1 MFRKYLAQMSF
12 VTVLALA
19 LSACGGGGSD
29 SGNKS
34 ATTGGSNPS
43 NADSTSSNSL
53 NPTPAVETETDPLVD
68 TSAPVQPV
76 NPTVQS
82 AKVTVSG
89 RITYDRVAF
98 EGRNYRGLDY
108 SKTTAQPARG
118 VTVQLVDASNNP
130 VHTGQTDAE
139 GNYSFAVDANRQLRV
154 RVLAELRGS
163 GSAAWDI
170 QVRDNTSG
178 GARYVLEGSMASVGS
193 GDSQTRHLHA
203 PSGWTGTAYTET
215 RSAGPFAILDS
226 LYDAVRAVV
235 DADPTVVMPPLTVYW
250 SPQNIAIR
258 GDLSQGHIS
267 TSFYTSAGPAIYLL
281 GAADNDSDEYDRG
294 VVQHEFGHYL
304 EHQLGRTE
312 SIGGSHSQMSRLDMR
327 VAFGE
332 AWGNAFAGMVSGDP
346 VYRDSL
352 GAGQAQGFAINVE
365 NRGFGNQGWFN
376 EAAVQAFL
384 YDLFDDQQ
392 DASDSLAL
400 GFKPIYEVLTSERYL
415 DFDGFASIYAFGA
428 ELIEQR
434 PDLAQSTS
442 EMLGSFGIHGTGWYG
457 QDETNDAGAA
467 FTLPVYHTASLG
479 QTLNLCSDSDF
490 QDYNGL
496 DVRRYLRINLPETR
510 NYTISAVRNGG
521 SLAQT
526 NPQLRIFRQ
535 GAQVSSILNGTPNSE
550 NAQRHLSRGDY
561 VFEIYEESNA
571 DGSAM
576 NGGLA
581 CFDVRIQ

>member
-1 MFRKYLAQMSF
+1 MSRKYLTQMGF
-12 VTVLALA
+12 IAALTLALC
-19 LSACGGGGSD
+19 ACGGGGSSD
-29 SGNKS
+29 SGNSVS
-34 ATTGGSNPS
+34 ASPAVTP
-43 NADSTSSNSL
+43 
-53 NPTPAVETETDPLVD
+53 NPTPVVETDPD
-68 TSAPVQPV
+68 TQVNNQTPATPEETPVTLPI
-76 NPTVQS
+76 QS
-82 AKVTVSG
+82 TKVTVSG
-89 RITYDRVAF
+89 RITYDRVPF

-108 SKTTAQPARG
+108 SKTSAQPARG
-118 VTVQLVDASNNP
+118 VTVQLVDSNNSP
-130 VHTGQTDAE
+130 VHSGRTDAE
-139 GNYSFAVDANRQLRV
+139 GNYNFAVDQNRQLRV

-163 GSAAWDI
+163 GNAAWDI

-178 GARYVLEGSMASVGS
+178 GAQYVLEGSLTSVGAN
-193 GDSQTRHLHA
+193 DVQTRNLHA
-203 PSGWTGTAYTET
+203 ASGWTGEAYTET

-226 LYDAVRAVV
+226 LYDAVQAVV
-235 DADPTVVMPPLTVYW
+235 EADPTVVMPPLAVYW
-250 SPQNIAIR
+250 STNNIAIR

-281 GAADNDSDEYDRG
+281 GAANNDSDEYDRG

-312 SIGGSHSQMSRLDMR
+312 SIGGSHNQMSRLDMR

-346 VYRDSL
+346 IYRDSL
-352 GAGQAQGFAINVE
+352 GSGQTLGFAINVE
-365 NRGFGNQGWFN
+365 NRGFNNQGWFN
-376 EAAVQAFL
+376 EASVQAFL

-400 GFKPIYEVLTSERYL
+400 GFKPIYDVLTSERYL
-415 DFDGFASIYAFGA
+415 AFDGFASIYAFSA
-428 ELIEQR
+428 ELGNQR
-434 PDLAQSTS
+434 PDLSQAMSD
-442 EMLGSFGIHGTGWYG
+442 MLVSFGIHGSGWYG
-457 QDETNDAGAA
+457 AGETNNAGAA
-467 FTLPVYHTASLG
+467 LTLPVYHTASLG

-496 DVRRYLRINLPETR
+496 DVRRYVRIQLPETR
-510 NYTISAVRNGG
+510 SYTISAVRNGG
-521 SLAQT
+521 NLTQT

-535 GAQVSSILNGTPNSE
+535 GAQVASILNGTPNSE

-561 VFEIYEESNA
+561 VVEVYEESNA

>member
-1 MFRKYLAQMSF
+1 MSRKYLAHMGC
-12 VTVLALA
+12 LALTLA
-19 LSACGGGGSD
+19 LCACGGGGSSD
-29 SGNKS
+29 SGKS
-34 ATTGGSNPS
+34 VALSPIPVVETDTAPVVTNQ
-43 NADSTSSNSL
+43 
-53 NPTPAVETETDPLVD
+53 NPTAPQET
-68 TSAPVQPV
+68 PVIP
-76 NPTVQS
+76 PIQS
-82 AKVTVSG
+82 AKVTLSG
-89 RITYDRVAF
+89 RITFDRVPF

-108 SKTTAQPARG
+108 SKTLAQPARG
-118 VTVQLVDASNNP
+118 VTVQLVDGSNNA
-130 VHTGQTDAE
+130 VHSGRTDAE
-139 GNYSFAVDANRQLRV
+139 GQYTFAVDANRQLRV

-178 GARYVLEGSMASVGS
+178 GAQYVLEGSLVSVGDS
-193 GDSQTRHLHA
+193 DSQTRHLHA
-203 PSGWTGTAYTET
+203 ASGWTGEAYTET

-226 LYDAVRAVV
+226 LYDAVQTVV
-235 DADPTVVMPPLTVYW
+235 SADPTVVMPPLAVYW
-250 SPQNIAIR
+250 SANNIAIR
-258 GDLSQGHIS
+258 GDLSQGHVT

-281 GAADNDSDEYDRG
+281 GAANNDSDEYDRG

-346 VYRDSL
+346 IYRDSL
-352 GAGQAQGFAINVE
+352 GSGQTLGFAINVE

-376 EAAVQAFL
+376 EASIQAFL

-400 GFKPIYEVLTSERYL
+400 GFKPIYEILTSARYL
-415 DFDGFASIYAFGA
+415 AFDGFASVYAFSA
-428 ELIEQR
+428 ELGNQR
-434 PDLAQSTS
+434 PDLAQATS
-442 EMLGSFGIHGTGWYG
+442 EMLGSFGINGSGWYG
-457 QDETNDAGAA
+457 AGETNDAGAGL
-467 FTLPVYHTASLG
+467 TLPVYHAASLG

-496 DVRRYLRINLPETR
+496 DVRRYVRIHLPETR
-510 NYTISAVRNGG
+510 SYSISAARNGG
-521 SLAQT
+521 NLTQT

-535 GAQVSSILNGTPNSE
+535 GSQVASILNGTPNSE

-561 VFEIYEESNA
+561 VFEVYEDSNA